1 MGARRK
7 ALLGLTAAGL
17 FGTVLVP
24 TAAQAAGVG
33 FTFCNVSSADEYVA
47 FPYHGWFSSYVES
60 PGNCWHT
67 VLSGVN
73 SDEAVGYRLVNGQW
87 LAVVTRYFTDNPS
100 GGDIGHGVELD
111 F

>member
-1 MGARRK
+1 MSGRQRP
-7 ALLGLTAAGL
+7 L
-17 FGTVLVP
+17 FV
-24 TAAQAAGVG
+24 
-33 FTFCNVSSADEYVA
+33 TFCNVSSADEYVA

-67 VLSGVN
+67 VLSGVDG
-73 SDEAVGYRLVNGQW
+73 DEAVGYRLVNGQW
-87 LAVVTRYFTDNPS
+87 LAVVTRYFSGNPG